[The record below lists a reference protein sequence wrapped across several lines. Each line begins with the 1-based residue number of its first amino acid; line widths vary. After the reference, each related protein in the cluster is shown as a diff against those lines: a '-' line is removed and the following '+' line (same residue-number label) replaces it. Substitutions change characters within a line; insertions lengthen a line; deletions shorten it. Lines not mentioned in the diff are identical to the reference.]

1 MRIIE
6 KSLCA
11 HRGFNTVAP
20 ENTLP
25 AFASAVALGAQEI
38 EFDLWPTAD
47 GQLVVCHDPTVDRT
61 TDGSGEI
68 CRMTG
73 EEVDR
78 CDAGVKFCS
87 HFAGLRLPRFEQILS
102 RFGGRVMMNI
112 HIKSLGAPYP
122 ESAGMRDRG
131 AALIKAYTENTP
143 LLGLRTGQDT
153 TVLPEIENRPIR
165 PYDTAVFADILSLI
179 RRYGCEKSVYITGEG
194 DVLETAL
201 SMAPQLERCCLE
213 GHMNYSIVENALR
226 YRCSRVQFCKLF
238 LSEEMIAK
246 ARTNGLICNL
256 FWCDDP
262 QEAKRFFE
270 MGIDVVLT
278 NDYLHTAPSLRG

>member
-1 MRIIE
+1 MMAIK
-6 KSLCA
+6 KSICA

-25 AFASAVALGAQEI
+25 AFASAVTLGTQEI

-47 GQLVVCHDPTVDRT
+47 GQLVVSHDPTVDRT

-68 CRMTG
+68 CSMTS

-78 CDAGVKFCS
+78 CDAGVKFS
-87 HFAGLRLPRFEQILS
+87 PHFAGLRLPRFEQLLS
-102 RFGGRVMMNI
+102 RFGGKVMMNI
-112 HIKSLGAPYP
+112 HIKSLSAPYP
-122 ESAGMRDRG
+122 ESAGMRARG
-131 AALIKAYTENTP
+131 EALMRAYTENTP
-143 LLGLRTGQDT
+143 FPGLLPDQNTI
-153 TVLPEIENRPIR
+153 VLPEIENRPIK

-179 RRYGCEKSVYITGEG
+179 RRYGCEQSVYITGEG

-201 SMAPQLERCCLE
+201 SMAPQIKRCCLE

-226 YRCSRVQFCKLF
+226 YQCSRVQFCKLF
-238 LSEEMIAK
+238 LTEAMIAK
-246 ARTNGLICNL
+246 AHANGLVCNL

-278 NDYLHTAPSLRG
+278 NDYLHTSEALR